1 MPGFDPDRAWALHPR
16 VSLRPE
22 PFGALLYHFGTRRLT
37 FLKDPRLVEVVRR
50 LPDAPSARSACAS
63 CGIPDGELPMFQ
75 AALAALAATGMLVD
89 RTPGTPESPRPEQ
102 VHA

>member
-16 VSLRPE
+16 VALRPE
-22 PFGALLYHFGTRRLT
+22 PFGALLYHFGARRLT

-50 LPDAPSARSACAS
+50 LSDAPSARSACVS
-63 CGIPDGELPMFQ
+63 CGVLNGELPLFQ
-75 AALAALAATGMLVD
+75 AALASLAATGMLVD
-89 RTPGTPESPRPEQ
+89 RTSGAPASPRPER